1 MNLKGKSLME
11 AKHYQV
17 LGSNLRRIIESTRF
31 KDLNDELIGRML
43 VQYVM
48 MMEVEAERDAR
59 EIRNKEQG

>member
-1 MNLKGKSLME
+1 MQ
-11 AKHYQV
+11 AKHYEV

>member
-1 MNLKGKSLME
+1 ME
-11 AKHYQV
+11 AKHYEV

-59 EIRNKEQG
+59 ETRNKEQG